1 MAVVEAPM
9 AGKVLE
15 ITVAVG
21 DAIAEDDEIMVVE
34 AMKME
39 NQIFSTEGGTVKAV
53 LVKEGDQ
60 VAEGQAL
67 IEVE

>member
-15 ITVAVG
+15 IEVAVG
-21 DAIAEDDEIMVVE
+21 DAVAEDDEIMVIE

-39 NQIFSTEGGTVKAV
+39 NPLFSDAAGTVKAI
-53 LVKEGDQ
+53 LVKVGDQ
-60 VAEGQAL
+60 IAEGQAV

>member
-15 ITVAVG
+15 IQVAVG
-21 DAIAEDDEIMVVE
+21 DAIAEDDDVLVLE

-39 NQIFSTEGGTVKAV
+39 NEVFSTEAGTVKAV
-53 LVKEGDQ
+53 LVKVGDQ

>member
-39 NQIFSTEGGTVKAV
+39 NQIFSTEGGTVKAI

>member
-1 MAVVEAPM
+1 MAAVECPM

-15 ITVAVG
+15 IQVAVG
-21 DAIAEDDEIMVVE
+21 DAIAEDDEVLILE

-39 NQIFSTEGGTVKAV
+39 NQIFSTEAGTVKAI

>member
-15 ITVAVG
+15 ISVAVG
-21 DAIAEDDEIMVVE
+21 DAIAEDDEVLVLE

-39 NQIFSTEGGTVKAV
+39 NPVFSTAAGTVKAI
-53 LVKEGDQ
+53 LVKAGDQ
-60 VAEGQAL
+60 VTEGAAL

>member
-1 MAVVEAPM
+1 MAVVECPM

-15 ITVAVG
+15 IQVAVG
-21 DAIAEDDEIMVVE
+21 DAIAEDDEVLILE

-39 NQIFSTEGGTVKAV
+39 NQIFSTEAGTVKAV

-67 IEVE
+67 LEVE

>member
-15 ITVAVG
+15 IEVAVG
-21 DAIAEDDEIMVVE
+21 DTIAEDDEIIVLE

-39 NQIFSTEGGTVKAV
+39 NQIFSTEGGTVKAI

>member
-1 MAVVEAPM
+1 
-9 AGKVLE
+9 
-15 ITVAVG
+15 
-21 DAIAEDDEIMVVE
+21 MVVE

-39 NQIFSTEGGTVKAV
+39 NQIFATDGGTVKAI

>member
-1 MAVVEAPM
+1 MAVVECPM

-15 ITVAVG
+15 LQVAVG
-21 DAIAEDDEIMVVE
+21 DAIAEDDEVLILE

-39 NQIFSTEGGTVKAV
+39 NQIFSTEAGTVKAI

>member
-1 MAVVEAPM
+1 M

-15 ITVAVG
+15 IEVAVG
-21 DAIAEDDEIMVVE
+21 DVIAEDDEIMVVE

-39 NQIFSTEGGTVKAV
+39 NQIFATDGGTVKAI

>member
-15 ITVAVG
+15 IEVAVG
-21 DAIAEDDEIMVVE
+21 DVIAEDDEIMVVE

-39 NQIFSTEGGTVKAV
+39 NQIFSTDAGTVKAI

-60 VAEGQAL
+60 VTEGQGL
-67 IEVE
+67 LEVE

>member
-15 ITVAVG
+15 IEVAVG
-21 DAIAEDDEIMVVE
+21 DVIAEDDEIMVVE

-39 NQIFSTEGGTVKAV
+39 NQIFATDGGTVKAI